1 MIDLSDR
8 LGAYREAVE
17 VALDEL
23 EEQETVKRIWQRDYT
38 VWKPDPAEIAN
49 RLGWLD
55 IAERIRPRVPEL
67 NELAR
72 TLNAG
77 GYTDVLLLGMGGSSL
92 APEVFR
98 QVFGVREGFLDLAVL
113 DSTDPGAV
121 LSHAS
126 RLDLSRTLFV
136 VATKSGGT
144 VETLSF
150 FRFFYNRTVEARGVD
165 EAGAH
170 FVAITDAGSKL
181 DEIASRYGFRATFR
195 NDPNIGGRYS
205 ALSFF
210 GLAPAALVGVNVP
223 LLLERAVAMERQCGD
238 TLPVSENPAARLGT
252 ILGELAKAGRDKL
265 TLIASPSIASF
276 GEWVE
281 QLIAESTG
289 KEGKGIFPVIGEPLG
304 PPDVYGDDRLF
315 IYLRLD
321 DAHDADMA
329 RLEEAGQPVVR
340 LNLDDRYD
348 LGGQFFLWEMATAIA
363 GNRLGIQPFNQP
375 NVEATKALA
384 RQMVAAYIEK
394 GEMPVSSPV
403 LSGGGIDV
411 YGDIRA
417 SSVEEALRAFLDQAR
432 PGDYVAIQAY
442 IQPTEEA
449 TRNLQ
454 TLRLRLRDRYRLAT
468 SVGYGPRYLHST
480 GQLHKGDGG
489 NGLFIQITGDA
500 PQDVPIPD
508 EPGSP
513 EASITFGVLK
523 LAQALGDYQALKN
536 AGRRVIRF
544 HVGQEVL
551 TGLRRLA
558 ASL

>member
-1 MIDLSDR
+1 M
-8 LGAYREAVE
+8 
-17 VALDEL
+17 
-23 EEQETVKRIWQRDYT
+23 
-38 VWKPDPAEIAN
+38 
-49 RLGWLD
+49 
-55 IAERIRPRVPEL
+55 
-67 NELAR
+67 
-72 TLNAG
+72 
-77 GYTDVLLLGMGGSSL
+77 
-92 APEVFR
+92 
-98 QVFGVREGFLDLAVL
+98 
-113 DSTDPGAV
+113 
-121 LSHAS
+121 
-126 RLDLSRTLFV
+126 
-136 VATKSGGT
+136 
-144 VETLSF
+144 
-150 FRFFYNRTVEARGVD
+150 
-165 EAGAH
+165 
-170 FVAITDAGSKL
+170 
-181 DEIASRYGFRATFR
+181 
-195 NDPNIGGRYS
+195 
-205 ALSFF
+205 
-210 GLAPAALVGVNVP
+210 GVNVP
-223 LLLERAVAMERQCGD
+223 LLLERAVTVERQCGD
-238 TLPVSENPAARLGT
+238 TVSMSENPAARLGT

-289 KEGKGIFPVIGEPLG
+289 KEGKGIFPVIGEPPG

-329 RLEEAGQPVVR
+329 RLEEAGQPVIR

-348 LGGQFFLWEMATAIA
+348 LGSQFFLWEMATAIA

-403 LSGGGIDV
+403 LSGGGVDV

-551 TGLRRLA
+551 AGLRRLA

>member
-23 EEQETVKRIWQRDYT
+23 EEQETVKRIWRRDYT

-121 LSHAS
+121 LSHAN

-150 FRFFYNRTVEARGVD
+150 FRFFYNRMVEARGVD

-210 GLAPAALVGVNVP
+210 GLVPAALVGVNVP
-223 LLLERAVAMERQCGD
+223 LLLERAVTVERQCGD
-238 TLPVSENPAARLGT
+238 TVSMSENPAARLGT

-289 KEGKGIFPVIGEPLG
+289 KEGKGIFPVIGEPPG

-403 LSGGGIDV
+403 LSGGGVDV